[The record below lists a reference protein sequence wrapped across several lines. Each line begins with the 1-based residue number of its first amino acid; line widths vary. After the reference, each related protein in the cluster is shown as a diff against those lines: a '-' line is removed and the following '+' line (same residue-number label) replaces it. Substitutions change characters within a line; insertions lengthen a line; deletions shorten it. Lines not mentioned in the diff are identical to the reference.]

1 MTPEQLINEKQILT
15 QSNHTLFDQ
24 FHVSNS
30 RLKLLADYASY
41 RKGGVRCGKPLNALE
56 AFAMDILE
64 NHADALEF
72 DRTLRRALGR

>member
-1 MTPEQLINEKQILT
+1 MTPEDLINEKQILT

-41 RKGGVRCGKPLNALE
+41 RKGGVRCGKPLNVLE

-64 NHADALEF
+64 NHATGLEM
-72 DRTLRRALGR
+72 DRVLRKMFER